1 MKMAQPGELLRTT
14 AVHQIPDAAAACSL
28 LIEFLSVA
36 LDNAESIKYWTL
48 SAKPSIMTAPGK
60 KVPLQKSRLPR

>member
-48 SAKPSIMTAPGK
+48 SAKPSMTAPGK